1 MRTMRLILIFLLVGI
16 PSTLWADVNPGDL
29 PSTTKWYAH
38 VNFEEMRR
46 TEGGQYLYSWL
57 QDEAFEDIRE
67 DVGVDVDKEVD
78 RITGY
83 AATDDGLVIVVA
95 GDISQE
101 TKDKVL
107 AMGAATGS
115 LDRLESDG
123 DTYFFVKGD
132 EDAHF
137 NGGHVDI
144 DSLANGAYFSF
155 ALTDKIIVT
164 TTETMMKSMLANKGK
179 IIGGENQSDAL
190 IVLSA
195 DRNLIQAGMST
206 NDFQEHFG
214 WNSNIIRNADQVA
227 LLIAD
232 EDGKIVIEAQLVAA
246 DKDIIDSLAS
256 IVRGL
261 ISLQV
266 FNDDLDPEITEFLQ
280 NTSVKVDGNKLTIKV
295 SLDPETLIAA
305 LD

>member
-16 PSTLWADVNPGDL
+16 PSTLWADVSPGDL
-29 PSTTKWYAH
+29 SSTTKWYFHA
-38 VNFEEMRR
+38 NFEEMRE

-67 DVGVDVDKEVD
+67 DVGVDFDKEVD
-78 RITGY
+78 QITGY
-83 AATDDGLVIVVA
+83 AATDDGLVIVVE

-115 LDRLESDG
+115 LDKLESDG

-137 NGGHVDI
+137 DGVHVDI
-144 DSLANGAYFSF
+144 DSLDHGAYFSF

-164 TTETMMKSMLANKGK
+164 TTETMMKSMLASKGK
-179 IIGGENQSDAL
+179 IAGGKNQSGAL
-190 IVLSA
+190 VVLSA

-206 NDFQEHFG
+206 DDFQDRFG
-214 WNSNIIRNADQVA
+214 WNSNIIRNTDQVA

-232 EDGKIVIEAQLVAA
+232 EGGKIVIEAQLVAA
-246 DKDIIDSLAS
+246 EKDIVDSLAS

-266 FNDDLDPEITEFLQ
+266 FNDELDPEIAEFLQ
-280 NTSVKVDGNKLTIKV
+280 NTSVNADGNTLTVKV
-295 SLDPETLIAA
+295 LLDPKTLIAT